1 MAEFRD
7 VELAAL
13 GEVLDGYAEIGQ
25 PRWAPW
31 RAKLQL
37 TEILP
42 ADFGDAL
49 KVLLVFADPILTR
62 VAPDSATWNPE
73 LGVWEHADS
82 DR

>member
-1 MAEFRD
+1 M
-7 VELAAL
+7 
-13 GEVLDGYAEIGQ
+13 LDGYAEIGQ

-42 ADFGDAL
+42 ADFHDAL
-49 KVLLVFADPILTR
+49 EVLRAFSDLILTKAAR
-62 VAPDSATWNPE
+62 DSATWNPE
-73 LGVWEHADS
+73 LRVWKHADS